1 MIKVGIY
8 NIYSTLKLMGDFELN
23 FGGDLYT
30 WYYNNVYQKEP
41 NEVSTE
47 PNSAVDIVSEIT
59 QFEKDI
65 LGKIRYIQTV

>member
-1 MIKVGIY
+1 
-8 NIYSTLKLMGDFELN
+8 MGDFELN

-30 WYYNNVYQKEP
+30 WYFNNVYQKEP

-65 LGKIRYIQTV
+65 LGKIR